1 MADISE
7 YLDKAYEQEEFS
19 ELAELPIDA
28 LQGVSKAD
36 AEAIQKAFGVKTIRQ
51 LAEHKFIR
59 AAQGITL
66 LAGAKR
72 RSSRSSKA
80 THQRRR
86 KDAEG
91 GGIANAVKKMIG
103 SK

>member
-7 YLDKAYEQEEFS
+7 YLDKAYEQQEFS

-36 AEAIQKAFGVKTIRQ
+36 AEAIRKAFGAKTIRQ

-72 RSSRSSKA
+72 RGTRSSRA
-80 THQRRR
+80 TSQRHR
-86 KDAEG
+86 KDEEG
-91 GGIANAVKKMIG
+91 GGITGAVKKMIG